1 MPKEDFC
8 WLVLFVSAHKKIEV
22 VSFVAEVQVEFED
35 EIEVG
40 IEVQLKVEG
49 VEVQGEVLMGMCVRM
64 QFPLHLQLIE

>member
-8 WLVLFVSAHKKIEV
+8 WLVLFVSTHKKIEV
-22 VSFVAEVQVEFED
+22 VSFVAKVQVEFED

>member
-1 MPKEDFC
+1 MPKDDSC
-8 WLVLFVSAHKKIEV
+8 WLVLFVSSHKKIEV
-22 VSFVAEVQVEFED
+22 VRFVAEVQVEFED

-64 QFPLHLQLIE
+64 QFPLHLRLIE